1 MQGIGSIQ
9 FWREQLEGM
18 QRLGKKAEIEALN
31 AVSLA
36 GQDPLSFLSGTYLH
50 DKLCRHDYWQVR

>member
-1 MQGIGSIQ
+1 
-9 FWREQLEGM
+9 M